1 MALLY
6 SILFSLLNFGSSDL
20 LNMEYLPVA
29 DSTNVEIVDF
39 EGLKPIFENIS
50 DQVYVINFWATW
62 CKPCVEELPYF
73 EEIHDEYKN
82 QEVKVILVSLDFPK
96 QIKSKLIPFLEKHQ
110 LKSDVI
116 VLDDPNSNFWINE
129 VDPSWSGAIP
139 ATKVYKADKRQFFEK
154 NFISFEELNNI
165 IKSYLN

>member
-1 MALLY
+1 MLF
-6 SILFSLLNFGSSDL
+6 SILLSFFSFGAQEVQ
-20 LNMEYLPVA
+20 NVEYFPLT
-29 DSTNVEIVDF
+29 DSTTVEIVDF
-39 EGLKPIFENIS
+39 DGLKPIFENNS
-50 DQVYVINFWATW
+50 DQVYIINFWATW

-73 EEIHDEYKN
+73 EQIHEEYKN

-116 VLDDPNSNFWINE
+116 VLDDPNANFWINE

-139 ATKVYKADKRQFFEK
+139 ATVVYKADKRQFFEK
-154 NFISFEELNNI
+154 NFVSFEELNNI

>member
-1 MALLY
+1 
-6 SILFSLLNFGSSDL
+6 
-20 LNMEYLPVA
+20 
-29 DSTNVEIVDF
+29 
-39 EGLKPIFENIS
+39 
-50 DQVYVINFWATW
+50 
-62 CKPCVEELPYF
+62 VEELPYF
-73 EEIHDEYKN
+73 EEIHKEYKN

-139 ATKVYKADKRQFFEK
+139 ATIVYKADKRQFFEK

>member
-1 MALLY
+1 MSLLY

-20 LNMEYLPVA
+20 PNMEYLPVA

-39 EGLKPIFENIS
+39 EGLKPIFEDHS

-73 EEIHDEYKN
+73 EEIHKEYKN

-139 ATKVYKADKRQFFEK
+139 ATIVYKADKRQFFEK